1 MRLSFIQIHRIF
13 EAYRLKDESL
23 LKKFRVVA
31 YETWR
36 KGSKTAPGIEE
47 YMPIGQADEYFMT
60 DEELDEIWEIYGK
73 RRKN

>member
-1 MRLSFIQIHRIF
+1 M
-13 EAYRLKDESL
+13 
-23 LKKFRVVA
+23 A